1 MFGTSPRPDLAPND
15 HPLPLTK
22 LRVKTHYLRGRDA
35 GYFGRWLGERSD
47 VIYTIM
53 NAVPA
58 SFQVAAKIAAGFVE
72 GLDRMAD
79 TLFALLLPGERFW
92 LQRGSRK

>member
-1 MFGTSPRPDLAPND
+1 
-15 HPLPLTK
+15 
-22 LRVKTHYLRGRDA
+22 LRGRDA

-53 NAVPA
+53 SDEPTTPAAERPA
-58 SFQVAAKIAAGFVE
+58 SFRVAAKIAAGFVE

>member
-1 MFGTSPRPDLAPND
+1 M
-15 HPLPLTK
+15 
-22 LRVKTHYLRGRDA
+22 
-35 GYFGRWLGERSD
+35 
-47 VIYTIM
+47 
-53 NAVPA
+53 PA

-72 GLDRMAD
+72 ELDRMPD

>member
-1 MFGTSPRPDLAPND
+1 LSDEPTTPA
-15 HPLPLTK
+15 
-22 LRVKTHYLRGRDA
+22 A
-35 GYFGRWLGERSD
+35 ER
-47 VIYTIM
+47 
-53 NAVPA
+53 PA

>member
-1 MFGTSPRPDLAPND
+1 
-15 HPLPLTK
+15 
-22 LRVKTHYLRGRDA
+22 LRGRDA

-53 NAVPA
+53 SDELTTPAAERPA
-58 SFQVAAKIAAGFVE
+58 SFQVAAKIAAGYVE

>member
-1 MFGTSPRPDLAPND
+1 
-15 HPLPLTK
+15 
-22 LRVKTHYLRGRDA
+22 LRGRDA

-53 NAVPA
+53 SDEPTTPAAERPA

-72 GLDRMAD
+72 ELDRMAD